1 MSWVTVAGWLLG
13 WVLLWRLPRLAYPTA
28 PHNEYRVSVIIPAR
42 NEADRLP
49 VLLASLMDQSPPA
62 YEVIV
67 VDDGSEDDTAAV
79 ARDVPGVEVIS
90 VAGPPPGWTGKPWAC
105 ATGVRASFGD
115 VLVFLDADVQLQEGA
130 LASLLST
137 WENDGGLVSV
147 QPHHQIQ
154 RPIEALSL
162 PFNVVGMMGLGSGS
176 LIPPSR
182 EWGASGPCLVTSR
195 ADYDRIGGH
204 GSVAGAVAED
214 LELAGRYVEAHL
226 PVHTVSGGD
235 QILFRMYRN
244 LPGIIE
250 GWSKNMATGAR
261 RTPPLR
267 SIASALWITAL
278 LAMTWEL
285 FRASPDSVGDV
296 VWLGVIYGAGAG
308 QLAVF
313 GRHLGRFSFA
323 ALFWPLL
330 MIFFLMVFAWST
342 VRTLIVKQVR
352 WSGRVLDV
360 SPRR

>member
-1 MSWVTVAGWLLG
+1 MSWMTVAGWLLG
-13 WVLLWRLPRLAYPTA
+13 WVLLWRLPHLARSTT
-28 PHNEYRVSVIIPAR
+28 PHVARRVSVVIPAR

-49 VLLASLMDQSPPA
+49 VLLASLMVQSPAPA
-62 YEVIV
+62 QVIV
-67 VDDGSEDDTAAV
+67 VDDGSEDDTAGV
-79 ARDVPGVEVIS
+79 ARAFPGVEVIS
-90 VAGPPPGWTGKPWAC
+90 VTGPPPGWTGKPWAC
-105 ATGVRASFGD
+105 ASGVRASDGD
-115 VLVFLDADVQLQEGA
+115 VLVFLDADVQLREGA
-130 LASLLST
+130 LASLLTT
-137 WENDGGLVSV
+137 WEKRGGLVSV
-147 QPHHQIQ
+147 QPHHQIR

-176 LIPPSR
+176 LIPPRR

-195 ADYDRIGGH
+195 EDYDRIGGH

-214 LELAGRYVEAHL
+214 LELAGCYVEANL
-226 PVHTVSGGD
+226 PVHTVAGGD

-267 SIASALWITAL
+267 SIASALWVTAL

-285 FRASPDSVGDV
+285 FHGSPDSVGDV
-296 VWLGVIYGAGAG
+296 AWLAAIYAAGAG

-330 MIFFLMVFAWST
+330 MIFFLVVFAWST
-342 VRTLIVKQVR
+342 ARTLVVRQVR

-360 SPRR
+360 STRR